1 MTSESIKIGLSDMFL
16 LNSRFSSSSSLWDI
30 GISERF
36 CIKNAL
42 FWGDDTNPS
51 IFLVLPHRVS
61 VFSSFLGRGWV
72 RLSFFCFLFGFNDL
86 PGRPFLFAHFLVFD
100 RIFYR
105 KFGAD
110 WWTLQK
116 MYTLSVKQTY
126 LAVFNSSASSAAVPG
141 LATHPFSILLGARRS
156 TQVTSQTNCFPSSQG
171 AKLIPSGRFPSV
183 RVRPYGSKI
192 EGTLMELS
200 ACFTRVLRLWCLE
213 KRPALLAQERP

>member
-72 RLSFFCFLFGFNDL
+72 RLSFF
-86 PGRPFLFAHFLVFD
+86 ASFLVSTTCQVGHFD
-100 RIFYR
+100 SHTFWFLIEFFIENLVLTGGRYNGIH
-105 KFGAD
+105 
-110 WWTLQK
+110 
-116 MYTLSVKQTY
+116 
-126 LAVFNSSASSAAVPG
+126 NSWHVD
-141 LATHPFSILLGARRS
+141 LRR
-156 TQVTSQTNCFPSSQG
+156 
-171 AKLIPSGRFPSV
+171 LIDES
-183 RVRPYGSKI
+183 
-192 EGTLMELS
+192 
-200 ACFTRVLRLWCLE
+200 
-213 KRPALLAQERP
+213 